1 MAGKNAIGPSCGLPI
16 QHQIV
21 NATLLVLA
29 AAKVCFGSQR
39 NFGTKNLKIVPI
51 LYYFFHIFS
60 NVTLDQ
66 GWGTCGPRA
75 TCGSLKF

>member
-1 MAGKNAIGPSCGLPI
+1 MAGWNAIGTPYGLPV

-21 NATLLVLA
+21 NATPLGLA

-39 NFGTKNLKIVPI
+39 NFGTKILKIVPL
-51 LYYFFHIFS
+51 LYYFFYIFS

-66 GWGTCGPRA
+66 GWEPAGHMRPA
-75 TCGSLKF
+75 

>member
-1 MAGKNAIGPSCGLPI
+1 MAGWNAIGLPYGFLV

-21 NATLLVLA
+21 NATLLNLA

-39 NFGTKNLKIVPI
+39 NFGTKNIKIVPL
-51 LYYFFHIFS
+51 LYCFFDIFS

-66 GWGTCGPRA
+66 GWGTCGP
-75 TCGSLKF
+75 LKF

>member
-1 MAGKNAIGPSCGLPI
+1 MAGWNALGPPYGLTV

-21 NATLLVLA
+21 NATLLGLA

-39 NFGTKNLKIVPI
+39 NFGTINLKIVPL
-51 LYYFFHIFS
+51 LYYFFDIFS

-66 GWGTCGPRA
+66 GWGTCGPRV
-75 TCGSLKF
+75 TCSPLKF